1 MYIVKNMKDD
11 LYCETQG
18 GNSYSK
24 KTLTLEPST
33 AHRTYGPGP
42 TPVQNAADKGYDN
55 DILNIFKPS
64 F

>member
-1 MYIVKNMKDD
+1 MICIVKHKAAI
-11 LYCETQG
+11 LTQ
-18 GNSYSK
+18 K